1 MRHRLAH
8 LQGGSAWALTAKYD
22 LPELVDT
29 LQGLAQVCSERLSD
43 ELGIVAMW
51 CDEESP
57 LRSPIALISPSWNE
71 EPPPNVEED
80 PPCEDDDPPR
90 PGTAAAAPAP
100 WAEPAVAAPTEPAR
114 LGTAAGF
121 AGTSAGFAGTSAGF
135 ARSPPPPVFSADLG
149 LAPWEREEMGMPTT
163 AGPRTAAPR
172 VATGMIS
179 RGGGPRPPMTAS
191 RGAGFTSAGR

>member
-1 MRHRLAH
+1 
-8 LQGGSAWALTAKYD
+8 
-22 LPELVDT
+22 VDT
-29 LQGLAQVCSERLSD
+29 LQGLTQVCSERLSD

-51 CDEESP
+51 CDESSP
-57 LRSPIALISPSWNE
+57 LRSPVELINPSWNE
-71 EPPPNVEED
+71 EPPPNREED
-80 PPCEDDDPPR
+80 PPYEDDYSSR
-90 PGTAAAAPAP
+90 PGTAAIAPAP
-100 WAEPAVAAPTEPAR
+100 WEEPAVAAPAEPAR

-135 ARSPPPPVFSADLG
+135 AGTSAGFRAPPPPVFSAELG
-149 LAPWEREEMGMPTT
+149 PALWEQEAMGIPTT

-179 RGGGPRPPMTAS
+179 RGGPRPPMTAS